1 MRKTIMGPALVVL
14 WGMAIAYMSMGYM
27 MLEKL
32 AVHNKASQTV
42 ITQLEIDMIYK
53 STGIAL
59 IATFILYIF
68 IGKTTRAITEP
79 IKKLTEEA
87 KAAHLTF
94 LGPKVAEDIGDG
106 QAAYRELLMNMGY
119 RLWVSGLTI
128 SKGEGKVDIT
138 LNLENSGVPFYMG
151 ISLWYNT
158 CVMLMERVFQA
169 QQLECRLSELL
180 PDQTTELKA
189 SFAYSKD
196 QNYQVKLGILSP
208 TTQVPSVHFAMKG
221 FEGEVMPKLATI
233 QKDQKGTDK

>member
-1 MRKTIMGPALVVL
+1 MVNNLD
-14 WGMAIAYMSMGYM
+14 
-27 MLEKL
+27 E
-32 AVHNKASQTV
+32 
-42 ITQLEIDMIYK
+42 
-53 STGIAL
+53 
-59 IATFILYIF
+59 
-68 IGKTTRAITEP
+68 
-79 IKKLTEEA
+79 LTEEA

-151 ISLWYNT
+151 IVLWYNT

-196 QNYQVKLGILSP
+196 QKYQVKFGIISP
-208 TTQVPSVHFAMKG
+208 MTQVPSVHFAMNG

>member
-1 MRKTIMGPALVVL
+1 MNILIVGNTAWLRSDFVLKTLLNQAVFIFGHTGVKCSRKNKINSLYQIL
-14 WGMAIAYMSMGYM
+14 W
-27 MLEKL
+27 
-32 AVHNKASQTV
+32 T
-42 ITQLEIDMIYK
+42 
-53 STGIAL
+53 
-59 IATFILYIF
+59 
-68 IGKTTRAITEP
+68 
-79 IKKLTEEA
+79 
-87 KAAHLTF
+87 
-94 LGPKVAEDIGDG
+94 
-106 QAAYRELLMNMGY
+106 
-119 RLWVSGLTI
+119 GLTI

-151 ISLWYNT
+151 IVLWYNT

-189 SFAYSKD
+189 SFAYYKD

-208 TTQVPSVHFAMKG
+208 MTQVPSVHFAMNG